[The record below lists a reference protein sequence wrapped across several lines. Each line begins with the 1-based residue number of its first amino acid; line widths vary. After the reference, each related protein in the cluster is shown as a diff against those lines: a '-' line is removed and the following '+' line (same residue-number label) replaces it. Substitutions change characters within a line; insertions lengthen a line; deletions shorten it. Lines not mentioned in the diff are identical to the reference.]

1 MTDLNERAE
10 GIRGL
15 RKSKTEEPQDLIER
29 NAAVKHFLRW
39 REDLVE
45 TYGTNDEY
53 VCCLDRVIETL
64 EELPKAKVK
73 YVRPEAEWIPL
84 RHNMGFL
91 THPLSEDF
99 KCSNCGYEYNRSR
112 YKYYNLMSPLPK
124 ICPECGAKMKGEADA
139 LGKPD

>member
-1 MTDLNERAE
+1 MTDLNERAS

-15 RKSKTEEPQDLIER
+15 RESKTEEPQDLIER

-39 REDLVE
+39 REDLVG

-64 EELPKAKVK
+64 EDLPKAKVK

-84 RHNMGFL
+84 GHNIGFL
-91 THPLSEDF
+91 KHPLSEDF
-99 KCSNCGYEYNRSR
+99 KCSNCGYEY
-112 YKYYNLMSPLPK
+112 YNLMSPLPK
-124 ICPECGAKMKGEADA
+124 TCPECGARMKGETDA